1 MGVEGARVLPGDSH
15 PRQCPGAAPASAERS
30 PMRKPGGQSHR
41 VPPHKRKGTRASPA
55 EAGGPEQC
63 TGRAR
68 ASSAGPPRGPGA
80 RPRQSFPAAC
90 PAGSSRPGHRGCALP
105 PGEGRPPACA
115 NVSDGSPSTPR
126 RAASVRKR
134 PLWGCGER
142 LAWGPRVAVALL
154 PGSPPTLSCRG
165 QTAVVTLL
173 SAPPTKSPTRDRE
186 GGTPFFPAS
195 GGVAAVVVAKEGQGA
210 QAHDTR
216 PPWPGWDGRAGS
228 PAPLCQLSALSS
240 ALGLVS
246 ARLLG
251 VPLLPRPRAREPPRT
266 TVLSTHTAT
275 RAPSHM
281 LKAQGPAQE
290 GPHGPKIG
298 SVGLHPCRCTA
309 AREGPGRQ

>member
-1 MGVEGARVLPGDSH
+1 
-15 PRQCPGAAPASAERS
+15 
-30 PMRKPGGQSHR
+30 MRKPGGQSHR

-154 PGSPPTLSCRG
+154 PGSPPHPELQGANSSGHPLVCSTYEVSNEGPGGRHTVLPGVWGCGGSGGGKRG
-165 QTAVVTLL
+165 SGRAGTRHQ
-173 SAPPTKSPTRDRE
+173 APVAWL
-186 GGTPFFPAS
+186 GWQ
-195 GGVAAVVVAKEGQGA
+195 GGVASPAVSAERTFLCSGPSV
-210 QAHDTR
+210 
-216 PPWPGWDGRAGS
+216 S
-228 PAPLCQLSALSS
+228 PAPWGPPAPTTTGTRTSQDDCAQYPHRHESPKPHAQSPGACPGRSS
-240 ALGLVS
+240 WPQDRKRGAPS
-246 ARLLG
+246 
-251 VPLLPRPRAREPPRT
+251 VPMHRAR
-266 TVLSTHTAT
+266 
-275 RAPSHM
+275 
-281 LKAQGPAQE
+281 
-290 GPHGPKIG
+290 
-298 SVGLHPCRCTA
+298 
-309 AREGPGRQ
+309 ARPGRGPGEAVAGTGQPRRQQGGEW

>member
-1 MGVEGARVLPGDSH
+1 MAPSSAQAELVRPQRALREALAPARGSPSLRHVLPAH
-15 PRQCPGAAPASAERS
+15 L
-30 PMRKPGGQSHR
+30 
-41 VPPHKRKGTRASPA
+41 
-55 EAGGPEQC
+55 
-63 TGRAR
+63 AR
-68 ASSAGPPRGPGA
+68 ATVAVPSHLVRDGHQPVQTCPTAPRP
-80 RPRQSFPAAC
+80 
-90 PAGSSRPGHRGCALP
+90 P
-105 PGEGRPPACA
+105 PGELQVSGRDPSGGVGNGWPGDPGWRWRFSPA
-115 NVSDGSPSTPR
+115 P
-126 RAASVRKR
+126 
-134 PLWGCGER
+134 
-142 LAWGPRVAVALL
+142 
-154 PGSPPTLSCRG
+154 PPTLSCRG

-309 AREGPGRQ
+309 RARPGRGPGEAVAGTGQPRRQQGGEW